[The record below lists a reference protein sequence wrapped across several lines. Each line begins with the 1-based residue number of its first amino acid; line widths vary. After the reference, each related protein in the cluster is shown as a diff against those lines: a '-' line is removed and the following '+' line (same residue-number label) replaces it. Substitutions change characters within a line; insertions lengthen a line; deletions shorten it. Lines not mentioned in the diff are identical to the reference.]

1 MSRQYSLLKT
11 QTNEA
16 QNIIQEIQGLKL
28 DADEKV
34 DEIDKWT
41 DEFEKQ
47 LKPVKVSM
55 SKLIDSIN
63 SDEMKVKNLQREE
76 GAAYNAQLRAA
87 IRKEEEKGE
96 EVRRLR
102 REQFDLALEKNKL
115 QLAEKQKS
123 QTRLPKLEIPIFQG
137 TYLDWTRFW
146 SLFASQIDKTDVT
159 SEAKFAYLK
168 ELVIPKVRAMIEK
181 LPCSSE
187 GYEKAK
193 EFLFQ
198 KYGERGK

>member
-11 QTNEA
+11 KTNEA

-34 DEIDKWT
+34 DEIGKWT
-41 DEFEKQ
+41 DEFEGK

-76 GAAYNAQLRAA
+76 EAAYNAQLRAA

-102 REQFDLALEKNKL
+102 RKQFDLALEKNKL

-123 QTRLPKLEIPIFQG
+123 QTRLPKLEISKFQG

-146 SLFASQIDKTDVT
+146 SLFESQLDKTDIT

-168 ELVIPKVRAMIEK
+168 EVFIPKVRAMIEK
-181 LPCSSE
+181 LPCSSDE
-187 GYEKAK
+187 YEKAK